1 MFREGLGVMIS
12 VALDEDKRYSLNDL
26 RSMFQS
32 QNISKEC
39 VKPVYDEFK
48 NFIINIEPVIEYI
61 RERFGIESPPPL
73 VVNDHVHVGQ
83 WIIPFKW
90 KCDQHEILIITK
102 PKVGWDGFNKMVQE
116 VVQLLET
123 LRNLELVAFGLSNLL
138 PNIEDYVIDLLYSPL
153 VIKYTEAALSEPLPG
168 IIEYR
173 LIISQ
178 GQFGK
183 VDVARTAALR
193 LMGKPLIASKKA
205 TLIHAL
211 PPIIML
217 VRFHYKLL
225 TRLMRLRELLSGVEN
240 TDLRGLISNI
250 ISIGRIDELIR
261 SHRAILSIEPLAM
274 YVDHALR
281 VGIDDEE
288 IISETERFSGG
299 NTWLRTLAEL
309 YRAYIARL
317 AGIKPVSWGS
327 ILLIPTSKVFELWVL
342 SLLLRAFNVDANNI
356 EISHSEPGGISIG
369 LGNNVRIHYNITYH
383 SDLIRQLMNQKILR
397 SDGLRPDYVIEL
409 GRTRL
414 VVDAKYK
421 FGLNMSDVERMMTYI
436 AEIAP
441 QLSSDVK
448 AISMFIM
455 LSNNDEPQIYR
466 FISRGGLSGEIELWA
481 IKVKPGNPDKSVA
494 SLKVAFH
501 EVISRSLETH
511 LNTFAKPF
519 FMYISD
525 YGNVDG
531 GIKIL
536 VRINDLSSSV
546 IKYCVTMF
554 YDVFSKAELI
564 CVDDEDQARKAYQEA
579 Y

>member
-1 MFREGLGVMIS
+1 MIS
-12 VALDEDKRYSLNDL
+12 VTLDEDKRYSLNDL
-26 RSMFQS
+26 RSIFRS
-32 QNISKEC
+32 QNISEEC

-48 NFIINIEPVIEYI
+48 NFIINIKPVIKNV
-61 RERFGIESPPPL
+61 RGRFGIESLPPL
-73 VVNDHVHVGQ
+73 VVNDYVNVGQ

-90 KCDQHEILIITK
+90 KCGQHEILIITK

-123 LRNLELVAFGLSNLL
+123 LRNLELVAFGLRNLL

-153 VIKYTEAALSEPLPG
+153 VIKYTEAALSEPLPR
-168 IIEYR
+168 IIKYR

-183 VDVARTAALR
+183 VDVARTVALR

-225 TRLMRLRELLSGVEN
+225 TRLMRLRELLSGVEV
-240 TDLRGLISNI
+240 TDLQRLISSI

-281 VGIDDEE
+281 VGVDDEE
-288 IISETERFSGG
+288 VISETERFSGG
-299 NTWLRTLAEL
+299 STWLRTLAEL

-317 AGIKPVSWGS
+317 AGIKPLSWGS

-342 SLLLRAFNVDANNI
+342 SLLLRAFDVDANNI
-356 EISHSEPGGISIG
+356 EILHSEPGGVSIG
-369 LGNNVRIHYNITYH
+369 LGNGNNVRIHYNITH
-383 SDLIRQLMNQKILR
+383 RNDLIRQLMNQKILR

-421 FGLNMSDVERMMTYI
+421 FELDMSDVERMMTYI
-436 AEIAP
+436 VEIAP
-441 QLSSDVK
+441 QLSSDVRV
-448 AISMFIM
+448 IGMFIM
-455 LSNNDEPQIYR
+455 LSSNDEPQIYR
-466 FISRGGLSGEIELWA
+466 FISRGGLSGEIELWT
-481 IKVKPGNPDKSVA
+481 IKVKPGNPDKSIA

-501 EVISRSLETH
+501 EIISRSLETH

-519 FMYISD
+519 LMYISD

-564 CVDDEDQARKAYQEA
+564 CVDDEDQVRKIYQEM
-579 Y
+579 

>member
-1 MFREGLGVMIS
+1 MIS
-12 VALDEDKRYSLNDL
+12 VTLDEDKRYSLNDL
-26 RSMFQS
+26 RSIFRS
-32 QNISKEC
+32 QNISEEC

-48 NFIINIEPVIEYI
+48 NFIINIKPVIKNV
-61 RERFGIESPPPL
+61 RGRFGIESLPPL
-73 VVNDHVHVGQ
+73 VVNDYVNVGQ

-90 KCDQHEILIITK
+90 KCGQHEILIITK

-123 LRNLELVAFGLSNLL
+123 LRNLELVAFGLRNLL

-153 VIKYTEAALSEPLPG
+153 VIKYTEAALSEPLPR
-168 IIEYR
+168 IIKYR

-183 VDVARTAALR
+183 VDVARTVALR

-225 TRLMRLRELLSGVEN
+225 TRLMRLRELLSGVEV
-240 TDLRGLISNI
+240 TDLQRLISSI

-281 VGIDDEE
+281 VGVDDEE
-288 IISETERFSGG
+288 VISETERFSGG
-299 NTWLRTLAEL
+299 STWLRTLAEL

-317 AGIKPVSWGS
+317 AGIKPLSWGS

-342 SLLLRAFNVDANNI
+342 SLLLRAFDVDANNI
-356 EISHSEPGGISIG
+356 EILHSEPGGVSIG
-369 LGNNVRIHYNITYH
+369 LGNGNNVRIHYNITH
-383 SDLIRQLMNQKILR
+383 RNDLIRQLMNQKILR

-421 FGLNMSDVERMMTYI
+421 FELDMSDVERMMTYI
-436 AEIAP
+436 VEIAP
-441 QLSSDVK
+441 QLSSDVRV
-448 AISMFIM
+448 IGMFIM

-466 FISRGGLSGEIELWA
+466 FISRGGLSGEIELWT
-481 IKVKPGNPDKSVA
+481 IKVKPGNPDKSIA

-519 FMYISD
+519 LMYISD

-564 CVDDEDQARKAYQEA
+564 CVDDEDQVRKIYQEM
-579 Y
+579 

>member
-1 MFREGLGVMIS
+1 MVS
-12 VALDEDKRYSLNDL
+12 VTLDEDERYSLDDL
-26 RSMFQS
+26 RSIFRS
-32 QNISKEC
+32 QNISEEC

-48 NFIINIEPVIEYI
+48 NFIINIESRIKDV
-61 RERFGIESPPPL
+61 RKRFRIESPPPL
-73 VVNDHVHVGQ
+73 VVNDYVRVGQ

-90 KCDQHEILIITK
+90 KCGQHEILIITK

-123 LRNLELVAFGLSNLL
+123 LRNLELVVFGLRNLL
-138 PNIEDYVIDLLYSPL
+138 PNIEDYVVDLLYSPL
-153 VIKYTEAALSEPLPG
+153 VIKYTEAALSEPLPR
-168 IIEYR
+168 IIKYR

-183 VDVARTAALR
+183 VDVARTVALR

-225 TRLMRLRELLSGVEN
+225 TKLMRLRELLSGVED
-240 TDLRGLISNI
+240 TDLRGLISSI
-250 ISIGRIDELIR
+250 TSISRIDELIR
-261 SHRAILSIEPLAM
+261 SHRVILSIEPLAT

-281 VGIDDEE
+281 VGVNDEE

-327 ILLIPTSKVFELWVL
+327 ILLVPTSKVFELWVL

-519 FMYISD
+519 LMYISD

>member
-1 MFREGLGVMIS
+1 M
-12 VALDEDKRYSLNDL
+12 ALDEDKRYSLNDL

-32 QNISKEC
+32 QNISREC

-48 NFIINIEPVIEYI
+48 NSIINIEPVIEYI
-61 RERFGIESPPPL
+61 RERFRIESPPPL

-123 LRNLELVAFGLSNLL
+123 LRNLELVAFGLRNLL

-225 TRLMRLRELLSGVEN
+225 TRLMRLRELLSGVED
-240 TDLRGLISNI
+240 TDLRGLISSI
-250 ISIGRIDELIR
+250 TSISRIDELIR

-274 YVDHALR
+274 YIDHALR

-317 AGIKPVSWGS
+317 AGIKSLSWGS
-327 ILLIPTSKVFELWVL
+327 VLLVPTSKVFELWVL
-342 SLLLRAFNVDANNI
+342 SLLLRAFDVNANNI
-356 EISHSEPGGISIG
+356 EILHSEPGGVSIG
-369 LGNNVRIHYNITYH
+369 LGNGNNVRIHYNITH
-383 SDLIRQLMNQKILR
+383 RNDLIRQLTNQKILR
-397 SDGLRPDYVIEL
+397 RDGLRPDYVIEL

-421 FGLNMSDVERMMTYI
+421 FKLDMSDVERMMAYI
-436 AEIAP
+436 VGIAP

-448 AISMFIM
+448 AIGMFIM
-455 LSNNDEPQIYR
+455 LSNNDEPKIYR
-466 FISRGGLSGEIELWA
+466 FISRGGLLGEVELWV

-511 LNTFAKPF
+511 LNAFTKPF
-519 FMYISD
+519 LM
-525 YGNVDG
+525 
-531 GIKIL
+531 
-536 VRINDLSSSV
+536 
-546 IKYCVTMF
+546 
-554 YDVFSKAELI
+554 
-564 CVDDEDQARKAYQEA
+564 
-579 Y
+579 